1 MNFMVMPVR
10 RIALAAA
17 LLCALASGP
26 LLAQPAPYP
35 NKPVRVVITF
45 PPGGS
50 VDVVPRIVAQKL
62 IERWGQPWVFDN
74 RPGAGGQIAVDA
86 VLKSPAD
93 GYTLLVGPT
102 GAISVN
108 PSLYKKLAYDP
119 VRDFLPIVPLA
130 KAPMVLM
137 VPTSWQGS
145 VKDLIEQSKA
155 KAGQLNYGHGGNG
168 TGMHLTGE
176 MFKMITGA
184 ALTPVPFKTS
194 GAVIT
199 TIAGGQLDAGW
210 VDTNFAL
217 TGIKGGRARAIA
229 VASKDRSPVLP
240 EVPTVAES
248 GFPGFDALGWFG
260 FFAPAGTPAEVIS
273 RVNAEVRT
281 VLAMPDVRERILAT
295 GNEPWWSTPEEFGTF
310 VRAEIAKWAKVVKE
324 SGASA
329 D

>member
-1 MNFMVMPVR
+1 MRFAR
-10 RIALAAA
+10 KLEHFALAAA
-17 LLCALASGP
+17 ILMAGCGAALAQST
-26 LLAQPAPYP
+26 ASYP
-35 NKPVRVVITF
+35 NKPVRVLVTF

-93 GYTLLVGPT
+93 GYTLLVGPS
-102 GAISVN
+102 GAIAIN

-119 VRDFLPIVPLA
+119 VRDLAPIVSLA

-137 VPTSWQGS
+137 VPVTWSGK
-145 VKDLIEQSKA
+145 VKDLIDQSRSKS
-155 KAGQLNYGHGGNG
+155 GQLNYGHGGNG

-176 MFKMITGA
+176 MFKMVTGA
-184 ALTPVPFKTS
+184 DLTPVPFKTS
-194 GAVIT
+194 ATVIT

-217 TGIKGGRARAIA
+217 VGLKGGRVRAIA

-240 EVPTVAES
+240 DVPTVAES

-260 FFAPAGTPAEVIS
+260 FFAPAGTPVDIVN
-273 RVNAEVRT
+273 RLNAEVRT
-281 VLAMPDVRERILAT
+281 VLAMADVRERILAT
-295 GNEPWWSTPEEFGTF
+295 GNEPWWSTPEEFGVF
-310 VRAEIAKWAKVVKE
+310 VRAEIAKWAGVVKA

>member
-1 MNFMVMPVR
+1 MKFK
-10 RIALAAA
+10 RIVIAAGLLLAAS
-17 LLCALASGP
+17 SGMA
-26 LLAQPAPYP
+26 LAQPAPYP

-74 RPGAGGQIAVDA
+74 KPGAGGQIAVDA

-93 GYTLLVGPT
+93 GYTLLVGPS
-102 GAISVN
+102 GAIAVN
-108 PSLYKKLAYDP
+108 PSLYKKLAYDLL
-119 VRDFLPIVPLA
+119 RDLMPIVPLA
-130 KAPMVLM
+130 MSPMVLV
-137 VPTSWQGS
+137 VPTSWQGG
-145 VKDLIEQSKA
+145 VRDLIEQSKA

-176 MFKMITGA
+176 MFKMVTGA
-184 ALTPVPFKTS
+184 TLTPVPFKTS

-217 TGIKGGRARAIA
+217 TGIRGGRTRAIA
-229 VASKDRSPVLP
+229 VTSRERSPVLP
-240 EVPTVAES
+240 DVPTMSES

-260 FFAPAGTPAEVIS
+260 FFAPAGTPAEVIA

-295 GNEPWWSTPEEFGTF
+295 GNEPWWSTPEEFGVF
-310 VRAEIAKWAKVVKE
+310 VRAEIAKWGKVVKE

>member
-1 MNFMVMPVR
+1 MRFTR
-10 RIALAAA
+10 KLEHFALAAA
-17 LLCALASGP
+17 MLMAGCGAAFAQSTAS
-26 LLAQPAPYP
+26 YP
-35 NKPVRVVITF
+35 NKPVRVLVTF

-93 GYTLLVGPT
+93 GYTLLVGPS
-102 GAISVN
+102 GAIAIN

-119 VRDFLPIVPLA
+119 VRDLAPIVSLA

-137 VPTSWQGS
+137 VPVTWSGK
-145 VKDLIEQSKA
+145 VKDLIDQSRSKS
-155 KAGQLNYGHGGNG
+155 GQLNYGHGGNG

-176 MFKMITGA
+176 MFKLVTGA
-184 ALTPVPFKTS
+184 DLTPVPFKTS
-194 GAVIT
+194 ATVIT

-217 TGIKGGRARAIA
+217 VGLKGGRVRAIA

-240 EVPTVAES
+240 DVPTVAES

-260 FFAPAGTPAEVIS
+260 FFAPAGTPVDIVN
-273 RVNAEVRT
+273 RLNAEVRT
-281 VLAMPDVRERILAT
+281 VLAMADVRERILAT
-295 GNEPWWSTPEEFGTF
+295 GNEPWWSTPEEFGVF
-310 VRAEIAKWAKVVKE
+310 VRAEIAKWARVVKA

>member
-1 MNFMVMPVR
+1 MKFKPVV
-10 RIALAAA
+10 IAAGLLLAAS
-17 LLCALASGP
+17 SGG
-26 LLAQPAPYP
+26 LFAQPSPYP

-119 VRDFLPIVPLA
+119 VRDLMPVVPLA
-130 KAPMVLM
+130 RAPMVLM
-137 VPTSWQGS
+137 VPTAWQGS
-145 VKDLIEQSKA
+145 VRDLIEQSKA

-176 MFKMITGA
+176 MFKMVTGA
-184 ALTPVPFKTS
+184 SLTPVPFKTS

-229 VASKDRSPVLP
+229 VASRDRSPVLP
-240 EVPTVAES
+240 DVPTVSES

-260 FFAPAGTPAEVIS
+260 FFAPAGTPPEVIG

-295 GNEPWWSTPEEFGTF
+295 GNEPWWSTPDEFGVF

>member
-1 MNFMVMPVR
+1 MRFTRNLDHF
-10 RIALAAA
+10 ALAAA
-17 LLCALASGP
+17 MLMAGCGAAFAQSTAS
-26 LLAQPAPYP
+26 YP
-35 NKPVRVVITF
+35 NKPVRVLVTF

-93 GYTLLVGPT
+93 GYTLLVGPS
-102 GAISVN
+102 GAIAIN

-119 VRDFLPIVPLA
+119 VRDLAPIVSLA

-137 VPTSWQGS
+137 VPVTWSGK
-145 VKDLIEQSKA
+145 VKDLIDQSRSKS
-155 KAGQLNYGHGGNG
+155 GQLNYGHGGNG

-176 MFKMITGA
+176 MFKMVTGA
-184 ALTPVPFKTS
+184 DLTPVPFKTS
-194 GAVIT
+194 ATVIT

-217 TGIKGGRARAIA
+217 VGLKGGRVRAIA

-240 EVPTVAES
+240 DVPTVAES

-260 FFAPAGTPAEVIS
+260 FFAPAGTPVDIVN
-273 RVNAEVRT
+273 RLNAEVRT
-281 VLAMPDVRERILAT
+281 VLAMADVRERILAT
-295 GNEPWWSTPEEFGTF
+295 GNEPWWSTPEEFGVF
-310 VRAEIAKWAKVVKE
+310 VRAEIAKWARVVKA

>member
-1 MNFMVMPVR
+1 MKFKPVV
-10 RIALAAA
+10 IAAGLLLAAS
-17 LLCALASGP
+17 SGG
-26 LLAQPAPYP
+26 LFAQPAPYP

-119 VRDFLPIVPLA
+119 VRDLMPVVPLA
-130 KAPMVLM
+130 RAPMVLM
-137 VPTSWQGS
+137 VPTAWQGS
-145 VKDLIEQSKA
+145 VRDLIEQSKV

-176 MFKMITGA
+176 MFKMVTGA
-184 ALTPVPFKTS
+184 SLTPVPFKTS

-229 VASKDRSPVLP
+229 VASRDRSPVLP
-240 EVPTVAES
+240 DVPTVSES

-260 FFAPAGTPAEVIS
+260 FFAPTGTPAEVIA

-295 GNEPWWSTPEEFGTF
+295 GNEPWWSTPDEFGVF
-310 VRAEIAKWAKVVKE
+310 VRGEIVKWAKVVKE